1 MFKQD
6 QTYEPVGANET
17 HAELADWGHDPN
29 SSVES
34 RNNPISIHRRPGFYK
49 KGLLGSV
56 AINAI
61 LLMVCG
67 LMYFKLNMSAYP
79 SSFPENLLVDYS
91 TGFARIARKHQLLGK
106 QGCSTTTP
114 YSLLL
119 DPKSKE
125 LNMDGSIS

>member
-1 MFKQD
+1 MFKQV
-6 QTYEPVGANET
+6 QTYEPVGADET

-56 AINAI
+56 ALNAI

-67 LMYFKLNMSAYP
+67 LMYFKLNMSAHP
-79 SSFPENLLVDYS
+79 FSSPKHPLVDYS
-91 TGFARIARKHQLLGK
+91 TRIRKS
-106 QGCSTTTP
+106 C
-114 YSLLL
+114 
-119 DPKSKE
+119 KE
-125 LNMDGSIS
+125 ASAAG